1 LKVEQFLV
9 YPSNTWWSVGGRITY
24 GRVAPWLL
32 WWKEERKESKRNG
45 ELAFASQQS
54 ACLGMGKL
62 LGESNRSGASYMH
75 EGKVQ
80 VQGQRLPFPSAKELD
95 QKWWVWIEAINVQ
108 NMFRMSLSVSPKA
121 AKESPININSLH
133 VQRGCA

>member
-1 LKVEQFLV
+1 M
-9 YPSNTWWSVGGRITY
+9 GGRITY

-32 WWKEERKESKRNG
+32 WLKEERKESKRNG
-45 ELAFASQQS
+45 GLAFASQQS

-62 LGESNRSGASYMH
+62 LGEPNGLGPSYIH

-95 QKWWVWIEAINVQ
+95 QKWWV
-108 NMFRMSLSVSPKA
+108 
-121 AKESPININSLH
+121 
-133 VQRGCA
+133 